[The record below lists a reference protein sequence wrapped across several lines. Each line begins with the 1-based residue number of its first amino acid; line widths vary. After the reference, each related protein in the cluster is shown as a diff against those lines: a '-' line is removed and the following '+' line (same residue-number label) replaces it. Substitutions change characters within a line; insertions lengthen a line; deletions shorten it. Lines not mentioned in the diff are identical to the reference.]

1 MMYSIF
7 SVIFFISGFLLIALV
22 LMRKGEGGGL
32 SGAFGGMGS
41 DTAFG
46 VKAAKHL
53 DRFIA
58 GLACVFLFTAILL
71 NLKPFRKKPERLVE
85 AQTEVKAPAGAEP
98 QAPSTPPTPEEN
110 K

>member
-7 SVIFFISGFLLIALV
+7 SVIFFISGFLVIALV

-58 GLACVFLFTAILL
+58 VFACVFVGSAILL
-71 NLKPFRKKPERLVE
+71 NLKPFRKKPNRLVE
-85 AQTEVKAPAGAEP
+85 AQTEVKTPANAEP
-98 QAPSTPPTPEEN
+98 KAPSAQPTPEED